1 MAKRRITHQ
10 QRRRIEDQRQ
20 QRKDRANDAVAAA
33 QGDEALGPE
42 QTGLVIEHFGR
53 QLNVEASDGQIVRCH
68 LRANLD
74 QLIAGDRVIWQRGS
88 ETGVIV
94 AAQERRSV
102 LTRPDS
108 NGQPRPVAANIDQA
122 LIVIA
127 PEPQAF
133 ANLIDRYLIAAE
145 AHDIRALLVHNKSDI
160 DTHPELD
167 VMLERYKAIGYP
179 VLRVS
184 NKTGEGLAKLKAAL
198 RDQISIFVGQ
208 SGVGKSSL
216 VNSLLPEA
224 NTAVGALSEATVKGR
239 HTTTTAKLFHFPDG
253 GDLIDSPGIREFGVQ
268 NLSRDEVDRGFCE
281 FLPYMDRCRF
291 RDCRHQS
298 EPGCALLAALEA
310 HGKSKGVASLCIGG
324 GEAVAMAV
332 ERV

>member
-1 MAKRRITHQ
+1 MAKRKITKQ
-10 QRRRIEDQRQ
+10 QRRRIESQRQ
-20 QRKDRANDAVAAA
+20 ERKDRAHDAVASA
-33 QGDEALGPE
+33 QSDDALGPE

-53 QLNVEASDGQIVRCH
+53 QLNVEASDGEIVRCH

-94 AAQERRSV
+94 AAEQRRSV

-145 AHDIRALLVHNKSDI
+145 AHNIQALLVHNKADI
-160 DTHPELD
+160 NTQPELAA
-167 VMLERYKAIGYP
+167 MLARYQAIGYP

-184 NKTGEGLAKLKAAL
+184 SKTGEGLSELTAAL
-198 RDQISIFVGQ
+198 RDKISIFVGQ

-224 NTAVGALSEATVKGR
+224 NTAVGALSESTVKGR

-268 NLSRDEVDRGFCE
+268 NLNRDEVDQGFRE
-281 FLPYMDRCRF
+281 FQDYMDQCRF

-298 EPGCALLAALEA
+298 EPGCALLAALDA
-310 HGKSKGVASLCIGG
+310 GKIYP
-324 GEAVAMAV
+324 
-332 ERV
+332 ERMHSYRQIITELDG

>member
-310 HGKSKGVASLCIGG
+310 GDIYPERMHSYRQIIAEL
-324 GEAVAMAV
+324 GE
-332 ERV
+332 

>member
-1 MAKRRITHQ
+1 MAKRRINKQ
-10 QRRRIEDQRQ
+10 QRRRIESQRQ

-33 QGDEALGPE
+33 HSDDALGPE
-42 QTGLVIEHFGR
+42 LTGLVIEHFGR
-53 QLNVEASDGQIVRCH
+53 QLNVEGSDGEVVRCH
-68 LRANLD
+68 LRSNLEN
-74 QLIAGDRVIWQRGS
+74 LIAGDRVIWQRGD
-88 ETGVIV
+88 ETGVVV
-94 AAQERRSV
+94 AAEARRSV
-102 LTRPDS
+102 LTRPDF

-127 PEPQAF
+127 PEPQAY
-133 ANLIDRYLIAAE
+133 ANLVDRYLIAIE
-145 AHDIRALLVHNKSDI
+145 AHNIRALLVHNKADIASD
-160 DTHPELD
+160 PALES
-167 VMLERYKAIGYP
+167 MLMRYQAIGYT

-184 NKTGEGLAKLKAAL
+184 NKTGEGLPELKAAL

-224 NTAVGALSEATVKGR
+224 NTAVGALSVASVKGR
-239 HTTTTAKLFHFPDG
+239 HTTTTAKLFHFPEG

-268 NLSRDEVDRGFCE
+268 NLNRDEVDVGFRE
-281 FLPYMDRCRF
+281 FQPYMDKCRF

-310 HGKSKGVASLCIGG
+310 GEIYPERMHSYRQIISELGG
-324 GEAVAMAV
+324 
-332 ERV
+332 

>member
-1 MAKRRITHQ
+1 MAKRKITKQ
-10 QRRRIEDQRQ
+10 QRRRIESQRQ
-20 QRKDRANDAVAAA
+20 ERKDRAHDAVAAA
-33 QGDEALGPE
+33 HNDDALGPE

-53 QLNVEASDGQIVRCH
+53 QLNVEAGNGEIVRCH
-68 LRANLD
+68 LRANLES
-74 QLIAGDRVIWQRGS
+74 LIAGDRVIWQRGTD
-88 ETGVIV
+88 TGVIV
-94 AAQERRSV
+94 AAEARHSV

-145 AHDIRALLVHNKSDI
+145 AHNIRALLVHNKADI
-160 DTHPELD
+160 TAHPDLD
-167 VMLERYKAIGYP
+167 AMLARYQAIGYP

-184 NKTGEGLAKLKAAL
+184 SKTGEGLPELTGAL
-198 RDQISIFVGQ
+198 RDKISIFVGQ

-239 HTTTTAKLFHFPDG
+239 HTTTTAKLYHFPDG

-268 NLSRDEVDRGFCE
+268 NLNRDEVDRGFRE
-281 FLPYMDRCRF
+281 FQAYMDRCRF

-310 HGKSKGVASLCIGG
+310 GEIYPERIHSYRQIMAELGG
-324 GEAVAMAV
+324 
-332 ERV
+332 